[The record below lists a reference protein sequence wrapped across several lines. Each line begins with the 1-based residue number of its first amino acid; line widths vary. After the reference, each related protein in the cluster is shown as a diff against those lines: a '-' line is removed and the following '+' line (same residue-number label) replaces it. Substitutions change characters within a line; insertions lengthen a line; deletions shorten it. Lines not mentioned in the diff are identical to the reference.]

1 MTMNSD
7 FLGEIRANTKTFISN
22 EVTHIGVGDD
32 GTTPTAADSA
42 LGNQTF
48 IDAVDDTD
56 TSQTGKAIMSLRIAT
71 TENNGDDITEVGAF
85 DAASGGDLKSRD
97 VITTIAK
104 TSDIQVY
111 IDLEY
116 ETRVTEVDSFE

>member
-1 MTMNSD
+1 MTMNST
-7 FLGEIRANTKTFISN
+7 FLGEIRANTKTYIST

-32 GTTPTAADSA
+32 STTPTPTDSA
-42 LGNQTF
+42 LGNETF

-56 TSQTGKAIMSLRIAT
+56 TSQTGKAVMSLRIAT
-71 TENNGDDITEVGAF
+71 TENNGNDIDEVAAF
-85 DAASGGDLKSRD
+85 DAASGGNLKSRD
-97 VITTIAK
+97 VITTISK

-116 ETRVTEVDSFE
+116 ETRVTEVDSFD